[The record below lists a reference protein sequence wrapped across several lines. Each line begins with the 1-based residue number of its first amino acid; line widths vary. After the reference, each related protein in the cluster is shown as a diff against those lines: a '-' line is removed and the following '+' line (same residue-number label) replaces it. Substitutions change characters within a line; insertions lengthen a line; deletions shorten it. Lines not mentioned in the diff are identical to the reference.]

1 MNTPT
6 HPRTI
11 SLTLAGR
18 GLLAV
23 IWLAACDDDVIA
35 PRQASQVATTGLEWT
50 MPPEGRKRQG
60 PSDNDPATTFSLVQL
75 PGTETLTLASGRF
88 DIDVVMLDTVG
99 QAHRSAIR
107 RAARRWTAV
116 LGDTELPD
124 VFIPSGPKP
133 ACLGAWVDNL
143 TGVVDD
149 LAVLVST
156 TSLDGPGG
164 TLALGG
170 PCWVRWD
177 SLLPYVGLL
186 ILDQADVDDL
196 GEGEVTELLVHE
208 IGHVLGIGTL
218 WNAFGF
224 LRSPSLDAP
233 GADTHFDGSSAVAA
247 FNAAGGEDYGNGK
260 VPVENLMGLGSSD
273 MHWRESV
280 LASELMTPVLG
291 VGEANPLSAITIQSL
306 VDLGY
311 TIDVS
316 LADAFT
322 LPGEGSGTV
331 RGEGADGRAISLG
344 GDVLMGPLL
353 AFDAE
358 GRMVRVLHRS
368 SRP

>member
-6 HPRTI
+6 QPRSIHVTR
-11 SLTLAGR
+11 AGQ

-23 IWLAACDDDVIA
+23 IWLAACDNDVIG
-35 PRQASQVATTGLEWT
+35 PRQASQAATTGLEWT
-50 MPPEGRKRQG
+50 TPPEGRKRQG
-60 PSDNDPATTFSLVQL
+60 PSDDGPATNLSLVQL
-75 PGTETLTLASGRF
+75 PGTETLSLASGRF
-88 DIDVVMLDTVG
+88 DIDVVMLDTGG
-99 QAHRSAIR
+99 QALRSAIR

-149 LAVLVST
+149 LAILVSA
-156 TSLDGPGG
+156 TSIDGPGG

-177 SLLPYVGLL
+177 SYLPYVGLL

-196 GEGEVTELLVHE
+196 GEGEVTDLLVHE
-208 IGHVLGIGTL
+208 IGHILGIGAL
-218 WNAFGF
+218 WGDFR
-224 LRSPSLDAP
+224 LVRSPSLYSP
-233 GADTHFDGSSAVAA
+233 GADTHFDGLSAVAA
-247 FNAAGGEDYGNGK
+247 FDAAGGEDYPNGK
-260 VPVENLMGLGSSD
+260 VPVENFIGPGSSD

-311 TIDVS
+311 TVDVS
-316 LADAFT
+316 VADAFT
-322 LPGEGSGTV
+322 LPSEGGGAA
-331 RGEGADGRAISLG
+331 RDEGARGQAISLG

-353 AFDAE
+353 AFDTD
-358 GRMVRVLHRS
+358 GRMVGVLRN
-368 SRP
+368 